1 MRASAW
7 AGTALLA
14 GAGLASCGL
23 PTDARSPAD
32 CLKVLQGGLHPIA
45 DERSTRFLG
54 KVEEATAGCRGGERA
69 VRYRATPWVDW
80 SNYWGTGDARSRGRR
95 GTSEDRR
102 GIEGALLD
110 LEYQRLELIAFNLL
124 DNGGTY
130 EAYVQGRG
138 SLPGPALEAWPEL
151 RLAPTHL
158 GYAAVGGAGEQR
170 CRGALARYRT
180 LTGICNDLANPAMGA
195 TGQRFSR
202 LVEFEATFPELGA
215 DELAKNRHGERIG
228 LLKPDPQ
235 RISRALLSR
244 EGEDD
249 YQKADT
255 LNVLAA
261 FWIQFQ
267 THDWF
272 SHLEEGR
279 NGPGLMPTGCQAKG
293 ADCRPD
299 DRIDRSLFADL
310 EAPPRFTAGG
320 RSRPA
325 RAYKTSRNTV
335 TAWWDASQLY
345 GSDEASLRRVKRD
358 PSDVAKL
365 LLVPADDDSRG
376 YLPIL
381 GAHDPMNP
389 AWAGQEATAFPDNW
403 NVGLSFFHNLFARE
417 HNAFVDAFR
426 AQAERSPE
434 ADCGLRD
441 PDRLGAVM
449 RYRDITAEQLFEVAR
464 LVVAAEIAKI
474 HTLEWTTQLLYDE
487 PLYLA
492 LHANWDGLF
501 EASPLVSRA
510 LAQLVSRLGKASGG
524 SRANQWYS
532 VFATGPGIVG
542 LERTNHFGSPFNFPE
557 EFVTAYR
564 LHPLLPDRVEYR
576 SLRDD
581 PNVVRERIAVGDTFR
596 GRATASLRR
605 GGLASW
611 ALSLGRQRAGALTLD
626 NHPRFLQA
634 LPMPPS
640 RTASGL
646 VDVPA
651 LDILRDRERGVP
663 RFNEL
668 RRQLGLRQLTSFDDF
683 VDQRMAPEAPQRRR
697 QLERVRRLRDVYG
710 QHRCDAGRRITA
722 AQLAADGSALN
733 DCLGHADG
741 TLVDNVE
748 DLDAL
753 VGFLAE
759 STRPHGFAISETQLQ
774 IFILEASRRLFSD
787 RFFTSSFRPEYY
799 SELGLRWVNDNGPD
813 GKQWE
818 AGEPNGHRQEV
829 SPLKRVL
836 LRALPELAEE
846 LRGVV
851 NVFDP
856 WARERGEYY
865 ALEWR
870 PRPGAESDAA
880 FGR

>member
-1 MRASAW
+1 MA
-7 AGTALLA
+7 
-14 GAGLASCGL
+14 CGL
-23 PTDARSPAD
+23 PRDARSPAE
-32 CLKVLQGGLHPIA
+32 CLKLLQGGFREVA
-45 DERSTRFLG
+45 SERGARFLG

-80 SNYWGTGDARSRGRR
+80 SNYWGTGDASSRGRR

-102 GIEGALLD
+102 GVEGALVD

-130 EAYVQGRG
+130 EAYIRG
-138 SLPGPALEAWPEL
+138 EGAVPGPAIRTWPEL
-151 RLAPTHL
+151 RLAPAHAS
-158 GYAAVGGAGEQR
+158 YAAVGGAGAQR
-170 CRGALARYRT
+170 CHGALARYRT
-180 LTGICNDLANPAMGA
+180 LTGICNDVTNPAMGA
-195 TGQRFSR
+195 TGQRFAR
-202 LVEFEATFPELGA
+202 LVEFEAAFPELGA
-215 DELAKNRHGERIG
+215 DELARNRHGDRIG
-228 LLKPDPQ
+228 LTKPDPQ
-235 RISRALLSR
+235 RISRELLSR
-244 EGEDD
+244 APDGG

-255 LNVLAA
+255 LNALAA

-272 SHLEEGR
+272 SHLDEGR
-279 NGPGLMPTGCQAKG
+279 NGPG
-293 ADCRPD
+293 
-299 DRIDRSLFADL
+299 DRALFAD
-310 EAPPRFTAGG
+310 EAAPRRFEAGG
-320 RSRPA
+320 GSHLA
-325 RAYKTSRNTV
+325 RAPKTTRNTV
-335 TAWWDASQLY
+335 TAWWDASQIY
-345 GSDEASLRRVKRD
+345 GYDETALRRVKRD
-358 PSDVAKL
+358 PSDTAKL
-365 LLVPADDDSRG
+365 LIVPSQADSRG
-376 YLPIL
+376 YLPL
-381 GAHDPMNP
+381 LDAHDPMNP

-426 AQAERSPE
+426 AQAERSPA

-441 PDRLGAVM
+441 PDRPADPV
-449 RYRDITAEQLFEVAR
+449 RYRDVTRAQLFEVAR

-501 EASPLVSRA
+501 EPSPLVARV
-510 LAQLVSRLGKASGG
+510 LAQILGRLGSQGGG

-542 LERTNHFGSPFNFPE
+542 LESANHFGSPFNFPE

-564 LHPLLPDRVEYR
+564 LHPLLPEALELR

-581 PNVVRERIAVGDTFR
+581 PNVVRGRVPVVDTFR
-596 GRATASLRR
+596 GRATASLREA
-605 GGLASW
+605 GLASW

-626 NHPRFLQA
+626 NHPHFLQS
-634 LPMPPS
+634 LPMPAS
-640 RTASGL
+640 RTAGGRL
-646 VDVPA
+646 DVAA
-651 LDILRDRERGVP
+651 LDLIRDRERGVP

-668 RRQLGLRQLTSFDDF
+668 RRQLGLRQLASFDDF
-683 VDQRMAPEAPQRRR
+683 VDQRLPADAPQRRL
-697 QLERVRRLRDVYG
+697 QLDRVRRLRELYG
-710 QHRCDAGRRITA
+710 QHRCDAARRITS
-722 AQLAADGSALN
+722 AQRAADGSALN
-733 DCLGHADG
+733 DCLGHPDG

-774 IFILEASRRLFSD
+774 IFILEAARRLFSD
-787 RFFTSSFRPEYY
+787 RFFTSSFRPAYY

-818 AGEPNGHRQEV
+818 AGQPNGHRQEV

-836 LRALPELAEE
+836 LRALPELADE
-846 LRGVV
+846 LRPVV
-851 NVFDP
+851 NAFDP

-870 PRPGAESDAA
+870 PRPGAESDPA

>member
-7 AGTALLA
+7 PGPALLA

-32 CLKVLQGGLHPIA
+32 CLKLLQGGFRPIA

-80 SNYWGTGDARSRGRR
+80 SNYWGTGDTRSRGRR
-95 GTSEDRR
+95 GTSEDHR
-102 GIEGALLD
+102 GIEGALVD

-124 DNGGTY
+124 DNAGTY
-130 EAYVQGRG
+130 QAYVQGRG
-138 SLPGPALEAWPEL
+138 SLPGPALEAWLEL
-151 RLAPTHL
+151 RLAPTQP
-158 GYAAVGGAGEQR
+158 GYAAVGGAGEQH
-170 CRGALARYRT
+170 CRGTLARYRT

-215 DELAKNRHGERIG
+215 DELARNRHGDRIG

-244 EGEDD
+244 EAEGD

-279 NGPGLMPTGCQAKG
+279 NGPGLMPTGCQARD

-299 DRIDRSLFADL
+299 DRIDRSLFADVS
-310 EAPPRFTAGG
+310 APPRFTAGG

-345 GSDEASLRRVKRD
+345 GYDETSLRRVKRD
-358 PSDVAKL
+358 PSDTAKL

-426 AQAERSPE
+426 AQADRSPE

-441 PDRLGAVM
+441 PDRPAAVV
-449 RYRDITAEQLFEVAR
+449 RYRDVTAEQLFEVAR

-492 LHANWDGLF
+492 LRANWDGLF
-501 EASPLVSRA
+501 EASPLVSRV
-510 LAQLVSRLGKASGG
+510 LAQLVSRLGTASGG

-542 LERTNHFGSPFNFPE
+542 LDRTNHFGSPFNFPE

-564 LHPLLPDRVEYR
+564 LHALVPDRVDYR

-581 PNVVRERIAVGDTFR
+581 ANVVRERIPIVDTFR
-596 GRATASLRR
+596 GRATESLRR

-634 LPMPPS
+634 LPLPPS

-683 VDQRMAPEAPQRRR
+683 VDQRMAPEAPERRR
-697 QLERVRRLRDVYG
+697 QLERVRRLRAVYG
-710 QHRCDAGRRITA
+710 QHRCDAARRITT

-733 DCLGHADG
+733 DCLGHVDG

-787 RFFTSSFRPEYY
+787 RFFTSSFRPSYY

-818 AGEPNGHRQEV
+818 AGEPNGHRQQV

-870 PRPGAESDAA
+870 PRRGAEADEA
-880 FGR
+880 FRR